1 MHCWGWNVGF
11 VDHEAILQKSQ
22 AKETNKVSVYIRKSL
37 QEEKDT
43 KKTKNMH

>member
-1 MHCWGWNVGF
+1 M
-11 VDHEAILQKSQ
+11 DHKDILQKAE

-43 KKTKNMH
+43 KNMH